1 MKRVIT
7 AMEARKNFGNIL
19 NEVSLKDDKYIINRA
34 GKPIAAV
41 VSIGEL
47 KRMEQEKDDARNQF
61 SGWVKGV
68 RVKFKD
74 IKHKDI
80 EKLVDDAVTWAKK
93 KHKA

>member
-47 KRMEQEKDDARNQF
+47 QRMEQDKDQARNQF
-61 SGWVKGV
+61 SGWIKGV

-74 IKHKDI
+74 IKDI